1 MIDVT
6 VSDVGPCKKQ
16 LAIRVPKEDIQAKL
30 DESYDNLRHTA
41 SVDGF
46 RRNHVPRRLLE
57 KRFGEQVIEDVKQ
70 SLMAEASAK
79 AVEDEDLKLLGEPS
93 FESAD
98 FDPAEDFTFEV
109 TVEIRPEFDIEGYVG
124 LELARPP
131 VEVTDEEL
139 ETRIQ
144 AILRQ
149 QAEWN
154 AVEDGKVQEDDRVVC
169 DWQIRVDDEEAI
181 SQNGSE
187 VPVLPDVFTTIGVEN
202 MAETLKD
209 SVIGDT
215 RTTDVH
221 FPDDYPNE
229 KYRDKNGV
237 LSITIKEI
245 RRASM
250 PELTEELAKTLDFD
264 SADEL
269 REEVRRQIQAGKQR
283 EADESLEEQAC
294 DRLLE
299 KVDFEMPEGIV
310 KRQAREYMRRQQ
322 MHLQMRGIPEEEIRK
337 HLHKL
342 RTSSEEAAVR
352 NFRLHFILGQIAD
365 KEKIF
370 VTENEVENMIA
381 SLANR
386 YETTVAK
393 MKQELE
399 ENDSLANLRME
410 MQRDKVIRFLL
421 DKATTQDEGA

>member
-16 LAIRVPKEDIQAKL
+16 LTIRVPQEDIQAKL
-30 DESYDNLRHTA
+30 DESYDNLRRTA

-70 SLMAEASAK
+70 TLMAEASAE
-79 AVEDEDLKLLGEPS
+79 AVEKESLQLLGEPS

-98 FDPAEDFTFEV
+98 FNPAEDFTFEV
-109 TVEIRPEFDIEGYVG
+109 TVEIRPEFDIDGYKD
-124 LELARPP
+124 LELTRPP
-131 VEVTDEEL
+131 VEVTDEEF
-139 ETRIQ
+139 ETGIRG
-144 AILRQ
+144 ILRQ

-154 AVEDGKVQEDDRVVC
+154 TVEDGKVQEDDRVVC

-181 SQNGSE
+181 SQNDSE
-187 VPVLPDVFTTIGVEN
+187 LPALPDVFASIGVED
-202 MAETLKD
+202 MAETLRD
-209 SVIGDT
+209 AVGGDT

-229 KYRDKNGV
+229 KYRDKAGV
-237 LSITIKEI
+237 LSVTIKEI
-245 RRASM
+245 RRASI
-250 PELTEELAKTLDFD
+250 PELTEELAEKLDFD
-264 SADEL
+264 SADKL
-269 REEVRRQIQAGKQR
+269 REEVRRQFQARKQR
-283 EADESLEEQAC
+283 EADESLEQQVC

-299 KVDFEMPEGIV
+299 MVDFELPEGIV
-310 KRQAREYMRRQQ
+310 RRQAREYMRRQQ
-322 MHLQMRGIPEEEIRK
+322 MHLQMRGVPEEEIRK
-337 HLHKL
+337 QLHAL

-352 NFRLHFILGQIAD
+352 NFRLHFIISKIAE

-386 YETTVAK
+386 YQTTAGK
-393 MKQELE
+393 MQQELE
-399 ENDSLANLRME
+399 QNDSLASLRME
-410 MQRDKVIRFLL
+410 MRRDKVVKFLL
-421 DKATTQDEGA
+421 DKATIQDEGA